1 MHKIVHGKKLL
12 SFSFSIAT
20 AFLCMLFASF
30 SSVKITGTP
39 IKQVQCTSVNNIN
52 PSKNIKRTTN
62 KQAEKLVKSDI
73 RKQMVIVT

>member
-12 SFSFSIAT
+12 SYSFLIAT
-20 AFLCMLFASF
+20 AFLCMLFASIT
-30 SSVKITGTP
+30 SVKIPGTT
-39 IKQVQCTSVNNIN
+39 IKQIQCTSVNHIN
-52 PSKNIKRTTN
+52 RSKNIKRTTN